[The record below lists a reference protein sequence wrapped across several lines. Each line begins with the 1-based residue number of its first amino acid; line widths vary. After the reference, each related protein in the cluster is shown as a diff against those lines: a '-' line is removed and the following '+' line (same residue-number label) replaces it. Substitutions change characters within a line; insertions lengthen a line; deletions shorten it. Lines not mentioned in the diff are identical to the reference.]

1 MPEVPV
7 TNKHVV
13 SRACDPEARLSDV
26 PVDGTPSQ
34 TDPTAA
40 DHCVNPSD
48 QVAPPSAP
56 VVPSPAAFDL
66 VALRERAESVMLGD
80 GERPIASG
88 IAAIA
93 SEATYGL
100 IIAVRDVVSK
110 LWAQRQDDIK
120 SACSPQLIDEVDV
133 HHPLQRGR
141 HTLLSDVPAWLSRR
155 CPRVCRALMGP
166 PRGLGPSGPP
176 STPAIQFTS

>member
-1 MPEVPV
+1 MSRTMKSPFKEPDGPPVAVLPSEVATPASECGSGSPEPHNLPRSTGGAASFAAASSSPWCGSGINSSDMPEMPV

-100 IIAVRDVVSK
+100 IIAVRDAKTHTVS
-110 LWAQRQDDIK
+110 D
-120 SACSPQLIDEVDV
+120 
-133 HHPLQRGR
+133 
-141 HTLLSDVPAWLSRR
+141 
-155 CPRVCRALMGP
+155 
-166 PRGLGPSGPP
+166 
-176 STPAIQFTS
+176 